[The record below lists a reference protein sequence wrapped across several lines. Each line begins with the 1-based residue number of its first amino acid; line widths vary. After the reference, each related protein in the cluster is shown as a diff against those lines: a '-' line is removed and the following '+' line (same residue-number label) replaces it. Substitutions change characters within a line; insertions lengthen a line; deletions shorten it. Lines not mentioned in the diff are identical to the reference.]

1 MTSKSI
7 EKMVVMG
14 VFDDRV
20 HVERALTR
28 LDAMKVD
35 RSTLSVIAHPHTV
48 GVEGE
53 DDRTWKPENLVVKA
67 MQPKSGAVAGTMALS
82 ATLVGIALFAVPL
95 GALLVAGPVA
105 LVGGAVSAFGTP
117 LVSPDTLGDLG
128 VPRRDAKLAIEAV
141 RRGAVVL
148 VAQVDRRQAR
158 FVAEALDRAGAID
171 LYARASEWENEGW
184 SYEPNAPV
192 WSDAEIERE
201 HMLRHPMRGIPRD
214 SVPSYA

>member
-1 MTSKSI
+1 
-7 EKMVVMG
+7 MVVMG
-14 VFDDRV
+14 VFDDRM
-20 HVERALTR
+20 HIERALTR
-28 LDAMKVD
+28 LDAMRID
-35 RSTLSVIAHPHTV
+35 RKDLSVIAHPSAVQT
-48 GVEGE
+48 ES
-53 DDRTWKPENLVVKA
+53 DRTWKPENLAVKA
-67 MQPKSGAVAGTMALS
+67 MQPKSGAVAGTLALS
-82 ATLVGIALFAVPL
+82 ATMVGFALFAVPL

-105 LVGGAVSAFGTP
+105 FVGGAVAAFGTP

-141 RRGAVVL
+141 RRGGIVL
-148 VAQVDRRQAR
+148 VAQVDQRQTR
-158 FVAEALDRAGAID
+158 VVAEALDRAGAID
-171 LYARASEWENEGW
+171 LYARAGEWEAEGW